1 MKEGNV
7 ELLLVARQDQV
18 ADIFTKPLP
27 KIPKRLFD
35 NYKKMIGMTDGRS
48 I

>member
-1 MKEGNV
+1 MKEGSMK
-7 ELLLVARQDQV
+7 LVHVASQDQV

-27 KIPKRLFD
+27 KLLLDKC
-35 NYKKMIGMTDGRS
+35 KKMIGMTDGRS